1 MPADS
6 AANMPFARKLRRVQL
21 IARSRA
27 PEAPTRPRSRSV
39 ILGAE
44 VAMAVDTQAPATRP
58 ARRWRWKLFAAG
70 AVVTPALL
78 AALYTWITLRFAY
91 SSGER
96 AGYVQK
102 LSRKGWV
109 CKTWEGELAMVS
121 IPGSMPEIF
130 HFSVRSDS
138 LARVIQELQGGRVAL
153 EYEQK
158 KNVPTS
164 CFGDTD
170 YHVVGVRPA
179 AM

>member
-1 MPADS
+1 MSEDELEQPPRGYDTEDVKALPPERP
-6 AANMPFARKLRRVQL
+6 PFLRRH
-21 IARSRA
+21 
-27 PEAPTRPRSRSV
+27 
-39 ILGAE
+39 
-44 VAMAVDTQAPATRP
+44 
-58 ARRWRWKLFAAG
+58 RWKFIIAGILLSPVIVFAIWATI
-70 AVVTPALL
+70 AVS
-78 AALYTWITLRFAY
+78 YTY
-91 SSGER
+91 SDGQR
-96 AGYVQK
+96 VGYVQK
-102 LSRKGWV
+102 LSHRGWL

-130 HFSVRSDS
+130 HFSVRNDS

>member
-1 MPADS
+1 MSEDELEQPPRGYDTEDVKTLPPERP
-6 AANMPFARKLRRVQL
+6 PFLRRH
-21 IARSRA
+21 
-27 PEAPTRPRSRSV
+27 
-39 ILGAE
+39 
-44 VAMAVDTQAPATRP
+44 
-58 ARRWRWKLFAAG
+58 RWKFIIAGILLSPVIVFAIWAAI
-70 AVVTPALL
+70 AVS
-78 AALYTWITLRFAY
+78 YTY
-91 SSGER
+91 SDGQR
-96 AGYVQK
+96 VGYVQK
-102 LSRKGWV
+102 LSHRGWL

-130 HFSVRSDS
+130 HFSVRNDS

-153 EYEQK
+153 LYEQK